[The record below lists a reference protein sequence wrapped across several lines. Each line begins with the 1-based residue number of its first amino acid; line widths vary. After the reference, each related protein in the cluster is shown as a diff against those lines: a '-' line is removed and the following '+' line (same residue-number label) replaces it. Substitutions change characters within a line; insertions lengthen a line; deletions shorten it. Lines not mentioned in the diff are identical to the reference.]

1 LYAKNTSKV
10 NGFRVATEVPE
21 GALFTDDQSASE
33 VLVNALNTLEAE
45 TVQQALEQLQQMLE
59 ETGDM
64 KQTVYDRNN
73 DDIVDNAATVN
84 GLRVETDVPVEALF
98 TDSQRANEVAL
109 VTATDIDG
117 DGTPESTVEAAL
129 IELNKLLKKL
139 QGEAKASTGER
150 ILASTTEASAG
161 VTGTHRPCLATHY
174 DETTDALSFI
184 TGTERGQ
191 EIKGRILDGEPINNY
206 CHYIYEQKSFI
217 ASSYKVIEE
226 KLMGTTKDPEQ
237 ALRSSFISTTN
248 KHLKGKSLNFSQP
261 LLCRHPQTKNWGSLE
276 TRNGKELC
284 VFGVSFT
291 KGDGTSVLDL
301 GASQQYELY
310 SNLPGSTARVGSYH
324 SHRSFDGRD
333 DYKCAQVN
341 QNSMSAV
348 EHDHLMLEGHY
359 NFGNGSCLFAN
370 KDEVFENFFVYYS
383 PVNNFISDDLGGLV
397 LSKSDIEPSKFQPE
411 DKMSLKEY
419 LWEHALYVNVSD
431 NTYESVSYQRNYD
444 YLCNDADKV
453 CNMASFNF
461 NDPTDQGDS
470 NDEFVLLGAYDL
482 NVNTEFEVALDD
494 YLHKIKQKY
503 NDDVLLRLYLYELKK
518 NEKIETNIKIYVTK
532 KITEY
537 HPNLLSD
544 HPEIIS
550 QESQQG
556 DSKVSSEKTDL
567 RILSTSDSRLEH
579 MPITLALI
587 TGLYN
592 WLPSY
597 YAPISDI
604 STTMINND
612 LLELENLSDGVGLR
626 EHILS
631 NSNAETHFHTELNSV
646 HRFIRERLEIDPNA
660 FPSYFQHNHPE
671 LILNG
676 VQLDAQDRV
685 AIMMADLSYQCPDI
699 LKDWDAEAI
708 DLTKPGRVFEKGSC
722 YSSQKKPNSEAKQAQ
737 DLSNVQGGGQQGND
751 NNPNEDRGGN
761 QGDGN
766 NNNNNNP
773 GGNNDP
779 NPQDSDTCKYV
790 GQVNDNKPHGIGKM
804 TYSDGAVHD
813 GSWKDGERHGQG
825 TYNDAN
831 GDMYEGMWWGT
842 DEQYFLGNINFHSG
856 QVYEGL
862 MIDGN
867 LIRGI
872 MAYNNGCIY
881 NGRFER
887 RLPNGQG
894 TMTYADGTK
903 YVGQF
908 KNGILDGKG
917 TIFYN
922 NGDVYEGE
930 INEYGKSHGQGKMTK
945 KDGTVY
951 EGVWKDGEPTR
962 QGKVTF
968 SQGALDKIGKF
979 YYNEKVCPICHDEF
993 EVKNLSVLTPCNHIF
1008 HEKCIET
1015 WQQQKNSCPSCRI
1028 EIKDRLPISS
1038 DLVIKQIE
1046 EYKIQNPQNQNEGAD
1061 QNDIIIEEENN
1072 LQQGQPE
1079 LLITQLYKL
1088 MQRLDGQEEN
1098 SNVNMDDITNLVIA
1112 LTSSDSIKI
1121 NTQIKKLNEALNKES
1136 EQQMPDN
1143 QYYKKKL
1150 NLLKEAV
1157 ENFKNSK
1164 Q

>member
-1 LYAKNTSKV
+1 
-10 NGFRVATEVPE
+10 
-21 GALFTDDQSASE
+21 
-33 VLVNALNTLEAE
+33 
-45 TVQQALEQLQQMLE
+45 
-59 ETGDM
+59 
-64 KQTVYDRNN
+64 
-73 DDIVDNAATVN
+73 
-84 GLRVETDVPVEALF
+84 
-98 TDSQRANEVAL
+98 
-109 VTATDIDG
+109 
-117 DGTPESTVEAAL
+117 
-129 IELNKLLKKL
+129 
-139 QGEAKASTGER
+139 
-150 ILASTTEASAG
+150 
-161 VTGTHRPCLATHY
+161 
-174 DETTDALSFI
+174 
-184 TGTERGQ
+184 
-191 EIKGRILDGEPINNY
+191 
-206 CHYIYEQKSFI
+206 
-217 ASSYKVIEE
+217 
-226 KLMGTTKDPEQ
+226 
-237 ALRSSFISTTN
+237 
-248 KHLKGKSLNFSQP
+248 
-261 LLCRHPQTKNWGSLE
+261 
-276 TRNGKELC
+276 
-284 VFGVSFT
+284 
-291 KGDGTSVLDL
+291 
-301 GASQQYELY
+301 
-310 SNLPGSTARVGSYH
+310 
-324 SHRSFDGRD
+324 
-333 DYKCAQVN
+333 
-341 QNSMSAV
+341 MSAV

-397 LSKSDIEPSKFQPE
+397 LSKSDLEPSKFQAE

-503 NDDVLLRLYLYELKK
+503 NDDVLLRSYLYELKK

-597 YAPISDI
+597 YAPRSDI

-676 VQLDAQDRV
+676 AQLDAQDRV

-708 DLTKPGRVFEKGSC
+708 DLTKPGRVFEKGGC
-722 YSSQKKPNSEAKQAQ
+722 YSTQKKPNSNSKQAQ
-737 DLSNVQGGGQQGND
+737 DLSNVQGGGQEGND

-766 NNNNNNP
+766 NNNNNNNNNP

-779 NPQDSDTCKYV
+779 NPPTKKYRNGNV
-790 GQVNDNKPHGIGKM
+790 YEGEVNQNEEP
-804 TYSDGAVHD
+804 
-813 GSWKDGERHGQG
+813 HGQG
-825 TYNDAN
+825 TMFYKN
-831 GDMYEGMWWGT
+831 GD
-842 DEQYFLGNINFHSG
+842 
-856 QVYEGL
+856 
-862 MIDGN
+862 
-867 LIRGI
+867 
-872 MAYNNGCIY
+872 
-881 NGRFER
+881 
-887 RLPNGQG
+887 
-894 TMTYADGTK
+894 K
-903 YVGQF
+903 YVGAWE
-908 KNGILDGKG
+908 DG
-917 TIFYN
+917 N
-922 NGDVYEGE
+922 R
-930 INEYGKSHGQGKMTK
+930 HGQGKMTNK
-945 KDGTVY
+945 NSVVIYEGAWANDFRHGQGKATFKNGVY
-951 EGVWKDGEPTR
+951 EGQLSYGFPHGKGKMTFDSGTIYEGQWERCKPHGEGKATYGKRTIYEGAFEYGKPHG
-962 QGKVTF
+962 QGKMTYANGYKYV
-968 SQGALDKIGKF
+968 GRWKHGKLDHGKMTNKDASTIYVGKWENGKQEEDVPISNDIYNPVEFDEQIKSEIVNDFQKLNSNIDFLISITYTPEGTSKGFLRLVFQTNDEKQQYF
-979 YYNEKVCPICHDEF
+979 YIKSILEGEKVAFILQINDYNKYVMSINECLI
-993 EVKNLSVLTPCNHIF
+993 KNDQGGSQ
-1008 HEKCIET
+1008 E
-1015 WQQQKNSCPSCRI
+1015 
-1028 EIKDRLPISS
+1028 
-1038 DLVIKQIE
+1038 E
-1046 EYKIQNPQNQNEGAD
+1046 EYKIQNPQNPQDQNEGAD

-1088 MQRLDGQEEN
+1088 MQKLDGQEEN

-1112 LTSSDSIKI
+1112 LKSSDRIKI
-1121 NTQIKKLNEALNKES
+1121 NTQIQKLNEALNKVAKI
-1136 EQQMPDN
+1136 QIIDNPDN
-1143 QYYKKKL
+1143 QDYEKKL